1 MTGCSLTGCSS
12 GLGSLLGGVLSTGA
26 NIYGAQNAA
35 EAATNADLAGI
46 NTQQQTMGNINSLYG
61 TQQQLGQGAMQ
72 TLGSTLGTNG
82 QPANYSNF
90 LNMPGY
96 QFAVQQGTQAIQRQA
111 AAQGNSYTPNAQA
124 AVGQYV
130 TGTASQDYNTYVS
143 QLEQAAG
150 LGSTANQALA
160 TANYNTGTNISQLE
174 ANTGQA
180 QANGILGA
188 TGAASSGIGNIL
200 GSGGNGSGILGN
212 IFGGGSSGGGNTSSG
227 NNGTGVGAGAGSTST
242 GCTGAIA
249 GYNSYGQPVYYG
261 QQTNT
266 NAATGCGLYVPGAGT
281 GCNTGY
287 ISYGGTG
294 C

>member
-1 MTGCSLTGCSS
+1 MATGCSSGS
-12 GLGSLLGGVLSTGA
+12 GLGSLLGGVLNA
-26 NIYGAQNAA
+26 YGSQNAA

-46 NTQQQTMGNINSLYG
+46 NTQQQTMGNIQGIYG
-61 TQQQLGQGAMQ
+61 TQQALGQGAQ
-72 TLGSTLGTNG
+72 STLASTLGTG
-82 QPANYSNF
+82 GGPANYSNF

-96 QFAVQQGTQAIQRQA
+96 QFAVQQGTQAINRQA
-111 AAQGNSYTPNAQA
+111 AAQGNAYTPNEAQ

-150 LGSTANQALA
+150 LGQQANQALT
-160 TANYNTGTNISQLE
+160 TAQYNTGTNISQLE

-180 QANGILGA
+180 QANGYLGE
-188 TGAASSGIGNIL
+188 TGAASTGLSGLL
-200 GSGGNGSGILGN
+200 GSGANGSGIGN
-212 IFGGGSSGGGNTSSG
+212 IFGGGGGSGSS
-227 NNGTGVGAGAGSTST
+227 NNGSGVGAGAGSTST